1 MKKNKL
7 QNLFNK
13 LSGTD
18 EAELVGFKAFDDA
31 VSTLKG
37 NLKQSIKV
45 STVDEVN
52 TTLKKFQQ
60 RIDINP
66 LIVAFDQLKTE
77 ITEREAERENV
88 YKEELDSKMG
98 ELSQKLAENQGNN
111 ETTLTQIL
119 EEGSSL
125 QSQIAKIGSRKPP
138 EIPDF
143 TAPMK
148 DLEKRM
154 MAVIAQVETNIKS
167 SDKSEELKTLITGL
181 EESLKKLRS
190 EMATRGGGSMNRQIF
205 VGNTNPLTRYT
216 DINVKAGANVTLT
229 YANNDTTKKVDITVA
244 ATGGG
249 GGTIRSI
256 NSVSTNTNAGA
267 TAGTDYVYLC
277 TGTMTI
283 TLPTAVANTNLY
295 TVKNVGTGVV
305 TVATTGGQTIDG
317 SVSISL
323 VVQYTA
329 VDLISDT
336 SNWNVT

>member
-18 EAELVGFKAFDDA
+18 EAELSGFKAFDDA

-77 ITEREAERENV
+77 ITEREAERESV

-119 EEGSSL
+119 EEGSLL

-249 GGTIRSI
+249 GTIRSI

-283 TLPTAVANTNLY
+283 TLPTAAANTNLY

-323 VVQYTA
+323 FVQYTA